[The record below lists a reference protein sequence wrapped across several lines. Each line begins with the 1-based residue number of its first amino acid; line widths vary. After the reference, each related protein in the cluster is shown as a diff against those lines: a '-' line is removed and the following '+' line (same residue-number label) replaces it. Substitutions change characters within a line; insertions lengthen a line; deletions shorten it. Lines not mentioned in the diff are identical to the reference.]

1 MNITMIV
8 FPPLWNLIL
17 AICTKSSVNML
28 GFPYKYIYIYI
39 KYHIKII
46 CLLFLS
52 SIHACIFS
60 PLALARTSKMI
71 FNNRYKVGSFLPFL
85 KISELASSRFQK
97 SKYHFFSHLPSFF
110 FLKNEYLEF
119 IQFLFG
125 TKWAIIYGFFFE
137 QKVTS
142 YISRYFNVAL

>member
-1 MNITMIV
+1 
-8 FPPLWNLIL
+8 
-17 AICTKSSVNML
+17 
-28 GFPYKYIYIYI
+28 
-39 KYHIKII
+39 
-46 CLLFLS
+46 
-52 SIHACIFS
+52 
-60 PLALARTSKMI
+60 MI

-97 SKYHFFSHLPSFF
+97 SKYHSFSHLPSFF

-137 QKVTS
+137 QKVWQVILADILMLLYKS
-142 YISRYFNVAL
+142 YVYFFIYSVRLQISEEIKLFFGIW